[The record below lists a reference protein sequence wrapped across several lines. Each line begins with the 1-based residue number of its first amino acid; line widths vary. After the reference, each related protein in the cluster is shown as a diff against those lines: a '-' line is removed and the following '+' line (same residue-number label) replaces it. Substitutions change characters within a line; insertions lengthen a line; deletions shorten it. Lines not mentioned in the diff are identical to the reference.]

1 MTEAYFLTFCCW
13 SEAYFIYDQTI
24 SIDSIRCVYIADCV
38 YSTYFQVSVLTRACV
53 KKYISN
59 TTHTTLHTL
68 HYTLH
73 TLHAL
78 QYLSLLFV
86 QSNESK
92 NSSGL
97 KLHLKHHTI

>member
-68 HYTLH
+68 HYTHYTTHYTHYMLCNIFH
-73 TLHAL
+73 
-78 QYLSLLFV
+78 YCSFSLMKARTHLA
-86 QSNESK
+86 SNF
-92 NSSGL
+92 
-97 KLHLKHHTI
+97 I